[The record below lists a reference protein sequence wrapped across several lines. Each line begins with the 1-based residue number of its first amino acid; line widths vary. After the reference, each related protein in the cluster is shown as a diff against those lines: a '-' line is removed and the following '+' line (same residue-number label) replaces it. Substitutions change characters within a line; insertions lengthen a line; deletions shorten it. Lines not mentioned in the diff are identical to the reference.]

1 MIYFMICTM
10 LYPLSTRRNTRGL
23 LSLRDKSSVIAVKEI
38 NMTRSNHDLNSQ
50 LLHNLVLFVNTEVI
64 YFA

>member
-1 MIYFMICTM
+1 MTCTM
-10 LYPLSTRRNTRGL
+10 LYPLSTQRNTRGL
-23 LSLRDKSSVIAVKEI
+23 LSLRDKSSVIAVKKI

-64 YFA
+64 